1 MNDRSYD
8 VILLG
13 AYTKDTII
21 SPQGTRSVD
30 GGGFNYGTHVATA
43 MGLKV
48 AAITRLAREDF
59 HVVEMLKALGAHVY
73 ATASEHSTGMTLEY
87 KSSNLDQRTLSVKHT
102 AGSFTTD
109 EVKRFS
115 AKAFI
120 ISPSIRG
127 EVPLDVIREIKK
139 NNHFVSIDVQGFI
152 RVIREDGVLVYAPW
166 PEKEAVL
173 ASADV
178 LKTDAVEAEFLT
190 GESDIRK
197 AARILRDQGPKEVV
211 LTHQGG
217 LLVYDGKDYH
227 EAGFFPKSLVG
238 RSGRGD
244 TTIAGYM
251 SKRMVAS
258 VPEATIWAAATVSIK
273 MEAEGPFKRNIGD
286 VEALIRSKYG
296 ASGGT

>member
-21 SPQGTRSVD
+21 SPQGTRFVD

-87 KSSNLDQRTLSVKHT
+87 KSSNLDQRTLSVTHT
-102 AGSFTTD
+102 AGSFTVD
-109 EVKRFS
+109 EVKGFS
-115 AKAFI
+115 SKAFI

-127 EVPLDVIREIKK
+127 EVPLDVIKEIKK
-139 NNHFVSIDVQGFI
+139 NNHFLSIDVQGYI

-166 PEKEAVL
+166 PQKEAVL
-173 ASADV
+173 ALTDV

-197 AARILRDQGPKEVV
+197 AARILHDLGPKEVV
-211 LTHQGG
+211 LTHKDG

-251 SKRMVAS
+251 TKRMVAS
-258 VPEATIWAAATVSIK
+258 IPEATIWAAATVSIK
-273 MEAEGPFKRNIGD
+273 MEAEGPFKRNIDD

-296 ASGGT
+296 ASSDK

>member
-59 HVVEMLKALGAHVY
+59 HVVEMLEGLGASVF
-73 ATASEHSTGMTLEY
+73 ATASEHSTCMTLEY
-87 KSSNLDQRTLSVKHT
+87 RSSNLDQRTLSVKHT
-102 AGSFTTD
+102 AGSFTVD
-109 EVKRFS
+109 EVKGFS

-127 EVPLDVIREIKK
+127 EVPLDVIQEIKK
-139 NNHFVSIDVQGFI
+139 KNAFVSIDVQGFI

-166 PEKEAVL
+166 PQKEAVL
-173 ASADV
+173 ALADV

-197 AARILRDQGPKEVV
+197 AARILHDLGPKEVV

-217 LLVYDGKDYH
+217 LLVYDGKSCH
-227 EAGFFPKSLVG
+227 EAGFHPKSLVG

-273 MEAEGPFKRNIGD
+273 MEAEGPFKRSIGD
-286 VEALIRSKYG
+286 VEALIRSKYD
-296 ASGGT
+296 APGGR

>member
-13 AYTKDTII
+13 AYTKDTIV
-21 SPQGTRSVD
+21 SPKGTRFVD

-59 HVVEMLKALGAHVY
+59 HVVEMLKGLGAHVY

-87 KSSNLDQRTLSVKHT
+87 TSSNLDQRTLSVKHT
-102 AGSFTTD
+102 AGSFTVD
-109 EVKRFS
+109 EVKGLS

-127 EVPLDVIREIKK
+127 EVPLDVIQEIKK
-139 NNHFVSIDVQGFI
+139 SNSFVSIDVQGFI

-173 ASADV
+173 ALADV

-197 AARILRDQGPKEVV
+197 AARILQGFGPKEVV

-217 LLVYDGKDYH
+217 LLVYEGKNYH
-227 EAGFFPKSLVG
+227 EAGFHPRSLVG

-244 TTIAGYM
+244 TTVAAYM
-251 SKRMVAS
+251 SKRIVAP
-258 VPEATIWAAATVSIK
+258 VPEATIWAAAAVSIK
-273 MEAEGPFKRNIGD
+273 MEAEGPFKRKMSD
-286 VEALIRSKYG
+286 VEELIRLKYH
-296 ASGGT
+296 A